1 MKSETDMEGVD
12 VEGLIAADVEACNK
26 WRATLPMWVRH
37 RVRREDNG
45 DLFVTPLTPEQL
57 AELRAW
63 ALRDPSWVEPPKE
76 YTCDGCALAPTCS
89 LVFDGWNTD
98 GDCLYIK

>member
-1 MKSETDMEGVD
+1 MKGEMETGFEVN
-12 VEGLIAADVEACNK
+12 NK
-26 WRATLPMWVRH
+26 WRATLPMWARH
-37 RVRREDNG
+37 RVKREDNG

-63 ALRDPSWVEPPKE
+63 ALRDPSWVEPPTE

-89 LVFDGWNTD
+89 LVFDAWNTI
-98 GDCLYIK
+98 GDCLYAK